1 MPLTPEEVF
10 PWKLRLFFAGAIF
23 LLIGMYLDRR
33 EPVIAAIVVLAIAV
47 LLRFVG
53 RKPKR
58 EVHPS
63 WYEDE
68 QHNSD
73 GDTEAQR

>member
-1 MPLTPEEVF
+1 MPRITPEAAF

-23 LLIGMYLDRR
+23 LLLGIFLDRR
-33 EPVIAAIVVLAIAV
+33 PLVVAAIATLAV
-47 LLRFVG
+47 GMVLRFLS
-53 RKPKR
+53 RKPPP

-68 QHNSD
+68 
-73 GDTEAQR
+73 

>member
-1 MPLTPEEVF
+1 MRITPEAAF

-23 LLIGMYLDRR
+23 FLLGVFLDRR
-33 EPVIAAIVVLAIAV
+33 PFIVAAIVTLAVGII
-47 LLRFVG
+47 LRFLS
-53 RKPKR
+53 REPPA

-68 QHNSD
+68 QQDSHR
-73 GDTEAQR
+73 DTEARR